1 VTTSQADRSEHAVG
15 TFLNSQSFRFTAAR
29 RLVVRT
35 LADAAGPM
43 TAGDLHERLREDV
56 PLSSLYRT
64 LAVLEDARVLAKE
77 HDSAGVARYEL
88 AEWLTGHHHHLVC
101 SSCGEVK
108 DIAVD
113 PETERT
119 ISGLVEQIA
128 DGAGY
133 RVTGH
138 RIDIE
143 GACRLCRAG

>member
-1 VTTSQADRSEHAVG
+1 MTASQADRSEHAVG
-15 TFLNSQSFRFTAAR
+15 SFLDSRSFRFTAAR

-35 LADAAGPM
+35 LADAGGPM
-43 TAGDLHERLREDV
+43 TAGDLHERLREDI

-64 LAVLEDARVLAKE
+64 LAVLEEARVLAKE
-77 HDSAGVARYEL
+77 HDAGGVGRYEL

-113 PETERT
+113 PEIERT
-119 ISGLVEQIA
+119 ISGLVERIA

-143 GACRLCRAG
+143 GACRTCRAR

>member
-15 TFLNSQSFRFTAAR
+15 TFLNSQSFRVTAAR

-108 DIAVD
+108 DVAVD